1 MSYRPNREKSSDE
14 SNTVHRYHADSNTG
28 KGKGRVLAT
37 ALLTWVRLATR
48 STLQSRKWQ
57 LIGMS

>member
-1 MSYRPNREKSSDE
+1 MNIH
-14 SNTVHRYHADSNTG
+14 V
-28 KGKGRVLAT
+28 KGDDHVLDV
-37 ALLTWVRLATR
+37 ALLHDEHMLR